1 MSAVAIR
8 AADVSK
14 HFGKVIALDRATFE
28 VPRGIVF
35 GFLGPNG
42 AGKTTVIRLLLGLLR
57 LDAGEATVLGYDVRT
72 QNDSI
77 RERTGALLEHDGLYK
92 RLTAEQNLDF
102 AGRIWRIPRSD
113 RRRRIQELLT
123 RLGLWDR
130 RRDPVAEWS
139 RGMTQKLAVAR
150 ALLHRPEL
158 VFLDEPTAGLDPVA
172 AAALRDDLEHLATDE
187 GVTVFLTTHNLAE
200 AERLCALIGI
210 INKGRVVA
218 LGTPGELRDAVGS
231 ASVIIRG
238 PTITPAH
245 VAMLNT
251 RSGVVSLTLIEGGV
265 QLVLAPNAA
274 IASIVRALIEH
285 GADIEEVRRE
295 RPTLERT
302 FLDLVADDG
311 ATGPAGPAEAAGA
324 TGTARAAGTS
334 GTSPR

>member
-1 MSAVAIR
+1 MTGVAIR
-8 AADVSK
+8 AADISRR
-14 HFGKVIALDRATFE
+14 FGKVTALDRATFE

-42 AGKTTVIRLLLGLLR
+42 AGKTTVIRTLLGLLR
-57 LDAGEATVLGYDVRT
+57 LDGGEATVLGFDVRE
-72 QNDSI
+72 QGGSI

-102 AGRIWRIPRSD
+102 AGRVWRLSRAE
-113 RRRRIQELLT
+113 RRARIESLLT
-123 RLGLWDR
+123 RLGLWER

-172 AAALRDDLEHLATDE
+172 AAALRDDLEHLATEE

-200 AERLCALIGI
+200 AERLCSRIGI
-210 INKGRVVA
+210 IHRGRVVA
-218 LGTPGELRDAVGS
+218 LGTPGELRDAV
-231 ASVIIRG
+231 AAPSVIIRG

-251 RSGVVSLTLIEGGV
+251 RAGVTSLTLIEGGV
-265 QLVLAPNAA
+265 QLVLAPDAR
-274 IASIVRALIEH
+274 IASLVRSLIEH
-285 GADIEEVRRE
+285 GADIEEVRRD

-302 FLDLVADDG
+302 FLDLVSEEQE
-311 ATGPAGPAEAAGA
+311 PVRP
-324 TGTARAAGTS
+324 
-334 GTSPR
+334 

>member
-1 MSAVAIR
+1 MSGGGLAIR
-8 AADVSK
+8 AVDVRK
-14 HFGKVIALDRATFE
+14 QFGKVIALDGATFE

-42 AGKTTVIRLLLGLLR
+42 AGKTTVIRTLLGLLR
-57 LDAGEATVLGYDVRT
+57 LDGGEASVLGFDVRT
-72 QNDSI
+72 QSDSI

-102 AGRIWRIPRSD
+102 AGRIWRVPRAE
-113 RRRRIQELLT
+113 RRRRIEALLT
-123 RLGLWDR
+123 RLGLWER
-130 RRDPVAEWS
+130 RKAPVAEWS

-172 AAALRDDLEHLATDE
+172 AAALRDDLEHLATEE

-200 AERLCALIGI
+200 AERLCAQIGI
-210 INKGRVVA
+210 INRGRVVA
-218 LGTPGELRDAVGS
+218 LGTPGELRDAV
-231 ASVIIRG
+231 AAPTVIIRG

-245 VAMLNT
+245 VQMLNV
-251 RSGVVSLTLIEGGV
+251 RNGVVSLALIEGGV
-265 QLVLAPNAA
+265 QLVLAPNAS
-274 IASIVRALIEH
+274 IAPIVRSLIEH

-302 FLDLVADDG
+302 FLDLVSEDA
-311 ATGPAGPAEAAGA
+311 
-324 TGTARAAGTS
+324 AAGTERA
-334 GTSPR
+334 T